1 MTFSLWHFSIELRV
15 VALFERLGGSDI
27 DFLRKIAKKSRF
39 LLEKKIFFI
48 KGQILGRGGHVW
60 ATSQIRVDRSQ
71 IFEKFH
77 DF

>member
-1 MTFSLWHFSIELRV
+1 MTFSLWHFLIELRV

-27 DFLRKIAKKSRF
+27 DFFRKMAKKSHF
-39 LLEKKIFFI
+39 LEEKNFFFI

-60 ATSQIRVDRSQ
+60 ATSQIRGDRSQ
-71 IFEKFH
+71 IFEKFQ

>member
-1 MTFSLWHFSIELRV
+1 MIFSLWHFSIELRV

-27 DFLRKIAKKSRF
+27 DFLRKIAKKSHF
-39 LLEKKIFFI
+39 LLEKKFFFI

-60 ATSQIRVDRSQ
+60 ATSLIRVDRSQ